1 MRANVN
7 KNKAAH
13 DEPRSRI
20 NQQRLRI
27 HKQNDAIGVA
37 KIDRKVDTAKTEAC
51 RARTGSSQAIAN
63 IDLP

>member
-7 KNKAAH
+7 KNEAAH

-27 HKQNDAIGVA
+27 HKQNDAIGVT
-37 KIDRKVDTAKTEAC
+37 KIDRKVDTAKN
-51 RARTGSSQAIAN
+51 GGVQGAN
-63 IDLP
+63 R